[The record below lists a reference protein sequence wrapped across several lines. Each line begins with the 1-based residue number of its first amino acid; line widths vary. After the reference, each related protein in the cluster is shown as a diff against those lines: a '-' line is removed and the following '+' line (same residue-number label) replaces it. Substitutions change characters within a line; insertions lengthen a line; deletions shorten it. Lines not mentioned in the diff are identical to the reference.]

1 MSKKIYIPYKTRN
14 DWAVDFPDRATKKGD
29 INYVATEY
37 VWGELMYEYN
47 CDGER
52 HHEHSFAAALESIV
66 RACINGY
73 AVDIRGYEMQYSR
86 QERTLIAKVID
97 KITNELKQYNISD
110 ISDKIKKETMRSVF
124 RISLEEDQD
133 KQMLFYKSKVGGN
146 PFWKKNMK
154 YPEVNGKPMKML
166 AQINLKELPPNDIFP
181 KAGML
186 QFFVAQDDDHLKLND
201 EARVVFHKD
210 LSDGFEYKV
219 KIDKKYVPILKEG
232 RMKFEKSEEP
242 ISLSDIS
249 FEKYKQR
256 FSEDLKDV
264 IDEILYDRFDW
275 GDGCKL
281 LGYPYFTQEAPPPLK
296 EYDILLLQLDSDF
309 KFIMYGDVGVGN
321 FFIKSQDLKDMKF
334 DDVYY
339 TWDCH

>member
-1 MSKKIYIPYKTRN
+1 
-14 DWAVDFPDRATKKGD
+14 
-29 INYVATEY
+29 
-37 VWGELMYEYN
+37 
-47 CDGER
+47 
-52 HHEHSFAAALESIV
+52 
-66 RACINGY
+66 
-73 AVDIRGYEMQYSR
+73 
-86 QERTLIAKVID
+86 
-97 KITNELKQYNISD
+97 
-110 ISDKIKKETMRSVF
+110 
-124 RISLEEDQD
+124 
-133 KQMLFYKSKVGGN
+133 
-146 PFWKKNMK
+146 
-154 YPEVNGKPMKML
+154 
-166 AQINLKELPPNDIFP
+166 
-181 KAGML
+181 
-186 QFFVAQDDDHLKLND
+186 
-201 EARVVFHKD
+201 
-210 LSDGFEYKV
+210 
-219 KIDKKYVPILKEG
+219 
-232 RMKFEKSEEP
+232 MKFEKGEEP

-296 EYDILLLQLDSDF
+296 EYDTLLLQLDSDF